1 MRTISLTA
9 VEGIPMVKA
18 GDDLAAL
25 IAKGLADTGCKLRGR
40 RYSRRVSE
48 GSLEI

>member
-25 IAKGLADTGCKLRGR
+25 IAKGLAHTGFKLEAGDILSCAR
-40 RYSRRVSE
+40 R
-48 GSLEI
+48 